1 MVQDMRH
8 RGMMF
13 VVIPKDLCEKSG
25 VTKIVGSAQSGT
37 KRFFVRA
44 DGKGPW
50 D

>member
-25 VTKIVGSAQSGT
+25 VTKIVGSAQSGVP
-37 KRFFVRA
+37 VRLELLRGFCA
-44 DGKGPW
+44 C
-50 D
+50 